1 MSPKAEKKML
11 PADAGTVKMRMVPCV
26 LGKNMTQVQG
36 GGHCILEMQF
46 QLEAALFFSPFKKDL
61 LPTWLQNW
69 PDWNVLFQSTQ
80 ISWLSIAARLILAV
94 STTFFPNI

>member
-11 PADAGTVKMRMVPCV
+11 PADADTVKMRMVPCV

-36 GGHCILEMQF
+36 GEHCILEMQF
-46 QLEAALFFSPFKKDL
+46 QPEAALFFSPFKKDL

-94 STTFFPNI
+94 STTSFPNI